1 MLRSLYLEC
10 DIIGCFWTGKRLVEP
25 LNTMLMPRTKYT
37 LIPHHAI
44 PKIRNDRSLKNCK
57 VKLEHRCH
65 NIELSLVL
73 KCPHLTLDNGK
84 TSSNEP

>member
-10 DIIGCFWTGKRLVEP
+10 DIIGCFWTGKQIRIGRVEP

-44 PKIRNDRSLKNCK
+44 PKIRNDRSLK
-57 VKLEHRCH
+57 KLQ
-65 NIELSLVL
+65 
-73 KCPHLTLDNGK
+73 GK
-84 TSSNEP
+84 T